1 MESSNHEQINFTDF
15 ITACLEKE
23 VYLDDTYLNKAFD
36 YLDTNKDGMISK
48 EELGQGIQN
57 EKSELTRD
65 EIDQLLGDIEV
76 DAQGNITYE
85 EFKKMMN
92 RDE

>member
-48 EELGQGIQN
+48 QELGQGIQN

-76 DAQGNITYE
+76 DGQGNITYE